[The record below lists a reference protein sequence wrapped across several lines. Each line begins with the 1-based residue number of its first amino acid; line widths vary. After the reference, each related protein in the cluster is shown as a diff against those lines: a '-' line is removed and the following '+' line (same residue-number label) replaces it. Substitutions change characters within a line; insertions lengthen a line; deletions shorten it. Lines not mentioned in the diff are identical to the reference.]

1 MVNERRPTNNKNA
14 SVRITPNFS
23 GGYICKPSPSNM
35 CLPAVRCRKT
45 ETCSTV
51 FPRINR
57 IWGLM
62 ISREPSPKHHSSIKK
77 KKQAENH
84 FFLFSV
90 HVGFSEGT
98 ERGPLETKRHPRN
111 RAATPATDQNADF
124 RHGATHKTGGPKS
137 GPVMAEN
144 AAQQAPAD
152 NCNELRVDYETRK
165 KSRKFGTQ
173 HRRMHMPASQ
183 GDGPEWI
190 RTIDLVI
197 ISDAL

>member
-57 IWGLM
+57 ISGLM

-77 KKQAENH
+77 KSKRKIT
-84 FFLFSV
+84 FFYFPCMLAFPRGLS
-90 HVGFSEGT
+90 GGT
-98 ERGPLETKRHPRN
+98 GNLT
-111 RAATPATDQNADF
+111 
-124 RHGATHKTGGPKS
+124 
-137 GPVMAEN
+137 
-144 AAQQAPAD
+144 
-152 NCNELRVDYETRK
+152 
-165 KSRKFGTQ
+165 
-173 HRRMHMPASQ
+173 
-183 GDGPEWI
+183 
-190 RTIDLVI
+190 
-197 ISDAL
+197 